1 MDLLVTGYYVVHY
14 YAVTVLIDVLLPLL
28 SPLMID
34 LLLHLQLLLFL
45 SEPLHFLIEIILLP
59 LLDNIG
65 KVNRM

>member
-1 MDLLVTGYYVVHY
+1 MLVTRNYVVHY
-14 YAVTVLIDVLLPLL
+14 YAVTVLRDVCFPLF

-34 LLLHLQLLLFL
+34 FLLHLHLLLL
-45 SEPLHFLIEIILLP
+45 VSEPLHLLIEIIFLP